1 MTTLEALILGII
13 QGLSEFLPISS
24 SGHLEIGKV
33 LLGAN
38 TSESMMFTIA
48 VHGATVLST
57 LVIFRKEILQLLIG
71 LFQFQWNEETKYV
84 AKIVVSMIPVLIVGL
99 LFEEQ
104 LEALFT
110 GNLVLVGSMLLYTA
124 VLLSFTFFKKSGRKT
139 IGFLD
144 AFIIG
149 LAQAIATVPGI
160 SRSGSTIA
168 TGLLLGNKREEV
180 SKFSF
185 LMVLAPIIGANLL
198 SLKDADF
205 SADAGISA
213 ISLLVG
219 FIAAFV
225 VGLLACTW
233 MIKIVNKGKLIW
245 FAAYCAIVGIVAIIF
260 A

>member
-1 MTTLEALILGII
+1 MSTLEALILGII
-13 QGLSEFLPISS
+13 QGLAEFLPVSS

-33 LLGAN
+33 LLGAE
-38 TSESMMFTIA
+38 TSESMMFTIV

-57 LVIFRKEILQLLIG
+57 LVIFRKEILQLIIG
-71 LFQFQWNEETKYV
+71 LFQFKWNEETKYV
-84 AKIVVSMIPVLIVGL
+84 AKIVVSMIPVLVVGL

-104 LEALFT
+104 LEAMFT

-124 VLLSFTFFKKSGRKT
+124 VLLGFTFFKKSGHKT
-139 IGFLD
+139 ISFLD
-144 AFIIG
+144 ALIIG
-149 LAQAIATVPGI
+149 IAQAVAVVPGI

-168 TGLLLGNKREEV
+168 VGLLLGNKREEV

-205 SADAGISA
+205 SVDSGIS
-213 ISLLVG
+213 SLSLIVG
-219 FIAAFV
+219 FIAAFL
-225 VGLLACTW
+225 VGMVACRL

-245 FAAYCAIVGIVAIIF
+245 FAVYCAIVGVVAIVF